1 MKLIKVNIDDFMK
14 EHIEGAVIP
23 EDIMQKFNESFLKG
37 EDFAWIRS
45 TVFDE
50 MKINAFYNEHPNLR
64 PETDWETIVF
74 SRKVI
79 DLLKRYIKGES
90 IESSE
95 LNDLQQSCLI
105 IIDSKK
111 VREKPTEEL
120 EALYED
126 IIWLKCD
133 ILKQ

>member
-50 MKINAFYNEHPNLR
+50 
-64 PETDWETIVF
+64 TIVF

-95 LNDLQQSCLI
+95 LNDLQQSCSI